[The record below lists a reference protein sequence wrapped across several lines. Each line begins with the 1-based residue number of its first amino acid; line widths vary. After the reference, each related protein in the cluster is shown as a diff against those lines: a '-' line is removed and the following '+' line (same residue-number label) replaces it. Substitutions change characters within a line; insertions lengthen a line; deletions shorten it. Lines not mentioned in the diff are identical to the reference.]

1 MSLTWSPA
9 VPCSGES
16 SVGCGQGVP
25 LGSQVL
31 AFTGSSQ
38 TLWTPFHAGWAEAAS
53 LSGVSV
59 SLCFCHTVPEL
70 KLGRARASASSV
82 LALCVCVAAE
92 GRFPAPSSAPT
103 ATSPSCFPV
112 SFCLLQKVGL
122 PMVAEKLGCGEG
134 ALGAVPEPWGWRPV
148 CSASRL
154 LLEQVT
160 DGAEGFWA
168 GGSCLRWMSLSF
180 PSLGLLATHG
190 DSLSLATPAG
200 TRRSQTQASRWH
212 CGQAWLCVTFQIS
225 ACGGVGSRSS

>member
-16 SVGCGQGVP
+16 SVGCGQGAP

-82 LALCVCVAAE
+82 LAVCVCVAAE

-103 ATSPSCFPV
+103 ATSPSWKETRQGCSYTPGLALQSGGFPKKN
-112 SFCLLQKVGL
+112 CKIQ
-122 PMVAEKLGCGEG
+122 P
-134 ALGAVPEPWGWRPV
+134 R
-148 CSASRL
+148 SRI
-154 LLEQVT
+154 
-160 DGAEGFWA
+160 
-168 GGSCLRWMSLSF
+168 SS
-180 PSLGLLATHG
+180 PSK
-190 DSLSLATPAG
+190 
-200 TRRSQTQASRWH
+200 QA
-212 CGQAWLCVTFQIS
+212 
-225 ACGGVGSRSS
+225 